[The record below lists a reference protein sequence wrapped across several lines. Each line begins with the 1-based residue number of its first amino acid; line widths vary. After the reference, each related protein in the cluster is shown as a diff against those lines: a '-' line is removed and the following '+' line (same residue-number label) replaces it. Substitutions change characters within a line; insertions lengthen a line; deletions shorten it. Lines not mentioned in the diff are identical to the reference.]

1 MRTKKIIIF
10 LLLLLSPFRLWADG
24 WTPTDGGLVVDLKPS
39 DQILISVMVDHDN
52 NDKTP
57 DREYFVGNYTRSTGD
72 DYFKYT
78 NKDNTTD
85 NNGYYLKL
93 FQQAADATEPSYM
106 SVWTVDTAF
115 TRVKGGVDYALGG
128 TTYSIYNDGKTLRT
142 NFSTSTHMFLGHLT
156 DDRRID
162 QVCDVVFV
170 VPTDQESRIS
180 FDPNHTLRTAY
191 KRTDQNETTGKINGK
206 TGTGFLGMT
215 YREVYMMVIPRFN
228 KEIAYTNA
236 ALVTFNTTNTTKKWS
251 NNDITCESGR
261 AAYAYA
267 DNKHKPTTRTL
278 FRLYVLN
285 DPINSC
291 NSYFFATDEQDYKR
305 YRNKSSD
312 MTNYTA
318 YKKIYTWDHFT
329 CMAPVNKATS
339 PLYKTDYMRVPV
351 PDSTYYYVGWNNDY
365 RKDAETLGSGSAKSQ
380 FTKIREL
387 PLSTMP
393 TLKAPAGAYGQ
404 MVVDTSS
411 SVNNLDVKF
420 EPAGY
425 FLKVNTGTN
434 VRMVKTGANEWTTQD
449 MWIIDEKWVDYTIKA
464 TLMTGPEFREDDPG
478 ADIDGWSVEVKGKDV
493 PLSTSGY
500 VTAGVSGY
508 ARITINDH
516 EHANGN
522 LVFVPANKDIRVHYD
537 NNGFLGTEIPDQY
550 PLTGTT
556 TVMIAN
562 NRLKTGYTFTGW
574 STTKAGPAED
584 KYAPGKTIDLA
595 SEETLEDGK
604 LTLYAQATYT
614 GTLQM
619 AISFI
624 NPVDS
629 KRYFLTHANT
639 SAPRYARAR
648 HFDSWENT
656 WQGMENA
663 ENEDPNYL
671 STFELRCPINEIKKK
686 DGAIADL
693 DIKEHVLA
701 PRHYTMKG
709 YTDSLTFY
717 EYFAP
722 NKDEYLGLYY
732 VESFNTILANN
743 TWAGLFTTTSNATE
757 LSWPNYKVPYISGA
771 KIQSTRYVEE
781 YDPVNKKDSLILK
794 ERGNNASG
802 TYVKYI
808 PAKDQFDGCV
818 SPDTATVFDI
828 SAVIVADEHYIV
840 LPDTSDV
847 WRDTI
852 DFDYHH
858 NEPVREQVWSKL
870 IGKQLMAVMVVE
882 GDTVYFHP
890 NRNKIFTTPQDL
902 YLSKDFRLS
911 QEFSFIHDSR
921 VSGALSLGDSAKM
934 EETKDYWCNHI
945 VSGNSS
951 PIGVTNGS
959 GDYIDIVDTFRI
971 HLYHDPISKIKEY
984 RGRWNARDSH
994 VKANTNGSSRYR
1006 DIIVRTKT
1014 YHYGA
1019 EATRYVLKPEKESYT
1034 FGPLVGQKQQL
1045 NFILTQETYRE
1056 LFDVTNTRKGEE
1068 VVHIDTITDQLSM
1081 ITGGCS
1087 FRINEALKVSSAVGT
1102 QVTLEVK
1109 KENKSGVN
1117 YDTLVISKIN
1127 VNSVEHTFATPVRVP
1142 LMQAAL
1148 SSNELLWSV
1157 TDTLGKRHFIMAV
1170 GSGGSYTLQFREF
1183 DQVNSTLYKKN
1194 SSKTQLVKGSNS
1206 GDNTDSKY
1214 ITPWTF
1220 GYPNDKDSTQITLKT
1235 ESDINMFFSIKESE
1249 GNLDSDSKNKS
1260 TVSYRFANVYTNAN
1274 ANYEEQVRLKFGA
1287 DKWLKF
1293 DGTKIVLE
1301 TDSNKASV
1309 FSWSYLLDEYSLLNN
1324 GTYPS
1329 QNELTFGYNTATPQT
1344 VQTRYKAYREYSTL
1358 FNNTVTY
1365 LCREDEEDIANLV
1378 NGSLDWKTDTTFT
1391 LIRDARTFDAAASS
1405 GLSRTTN
1412 TTTLTTTVTPAGDSP
1427 TDVKIGGKYVDIVD
1441 TLDFKVS
1448 LKDGAQPYRFKGDW
1462 SSFSSVNDTRVKIPL
1477 VRKTYHTGSYNTLSC
1492 SVENEE
1498 NSFAFPAAGVN
1509 QTHKYVLHT
1518 TLHKGTQALD
1528 VEDNAVAI
1536 TSETH
1541 IDVTED
1547 SKDKDT
1553 IGMHLTSK
1561 ALAEIRLMDIY
1572 GNKPDWCTISD
1583 TTDNSIT
1590 VKCTAAGIR
1599 SPRTAY
1605 IYIAYIVTIDGT
1617 PRFVNYR
1624 LTVSQASS
1632 FAYANNQQLIHTS
1645 GASGDP
1651 MMEDGRQQV
1660 HENKRILYYYPD
1672 QDTELPVRERSF
1684 YGWWRWYRE
1693 GTDENG
1699 NNVSEADVPDTLWRV
1714 APRNSGGKW
1723 DIPFRTIGDS
1733 VFVNPENPA
1742 EGKRLATMGRWTV
1755 FHYKSR
1761 DYNNKLDPPAKNP
1774 RVAPPDTIRT
1784 GVNRGKRA
1792 TLTYV
1797 VDLSNYYDNLPMSVK
1812 DKNQVDLALMDTMLE
1827 ITEPTLS
1834 LREIFEL
1841 HPWTEMADTLDNYK
1855 SPIPDGAGAVEDKT
1869 YELASEKY
1877 MEDHVVM
1884 APTGAPL
1891 LLQTEQRYVYEHLLP
1906 KYDKNGKLIDPGHS
1920 ESLLGYYMHDDNWGS
1935 MTDTI
1940 DKYGWSRKDSMI
1952 WCGGW
1957 DADCKWYT
1965 YDPTSGKYTECTH
1978 PVSEEEDFLQVP
1990 ATNTI
1995 NTVYYCLRA
2004 RSKATTVE
2012 AGKDVT
2018 VDGNN
2023 WFNICRYK
2031 IIYHDPN
2038 QYGPI
2043 VEKKTK
2049 GVTKAL
2055 ITNDEIEQ
2063 NYEVLERL
2071 NFDYIKPGSDYHVYP
2086 HPLPWADASYGFTYP
2101 ETSDLPH
2108 NRYHKQSDFPN
2119 GGEYGLINRIPEKS
2133 HWEANETYWRPVEQ
2147 HGGAENGYMI
2157 YCDGMASAGQVAALT
2172 LNTELCEGQKMYFS
2186 GYVGNPS
2193 NQTGKSN
2200 PNFIFSVQGS
2210 TNGTTWKDITSYMT
2224 GDIKPSDNWYQIFF
2238 PIHQEGTFNH
2248 FRVRIYNVAS
2258 SFDGNDF
2265 IIDDMCIFAT
2275 KSPLI
2280 AYQANTKCMESGEND
2295 SITQVV
2301 LRVDYQGIT
2310 NEAYIGKK
2318 VYYTVEKDTI
2328 IDKTAAHTY
2337 VPMIGGYLNDSVAP
2351 GTPDTIFGKIQ
2362 LPTKTYEPTSS
2373 DSIFSNLDKLVA
2385 SNKNKGYIYETLEGG
2400 VRPVLYI
2407 VHTAKM
2413 TPNNNYT
2420 VRMALSYR
2428 QLLGS
2433 MCAMTSALKVSNRM
2447 LLEINGE
2454 EKAEREIVGM
2464 CANTTYDLSIRVK
2477 GSLNLDSVAPI
2488 DVDGSCINDWLL
2500 YGDTAKESSK
2510 KRYGYYYSD
2519 IVKIVKNILRREPMK
2534 GTNSNQFAK
2543 NLAAINKN
2551 EMVKDTSGIHLITK
2565 DHPYDVLTHLVNKG
2579 FLTLYKSKITATIM
2593 SGDSLQYVIFP
2604 IVGTGS
2610 STMQNAN
2617 VEVCP
2622 MPLFIKLKPKEG
2634 GAIPLM
2640 IGGINRDSTQNAQP
2654 LGMVANAI
2662 TANELIKIRVD
2673 SITSDMETG
2682 VALHSIELRTT
2693 DDPNFLEGV
2702 HSLSLVP
2709 DKVWVEGENPG
2720 YYAKGDT
2727 IKLRPAPG
2735 NTYQMRPGYKYTF
2748 DINLMK
2754 RSSRSIYVTP
2764 GDPTSCRIGRVPFT
2778 VSVVPDY
2785 LRWNPKSD
2793 QSAQWNNAENWI
2805 GVDDQNKPIH
2815 NDAHF
2820 VPLST
2825 SNVVIPALEPGLPYP
2840 TLPDLTAPSTYDSVK
2855 QVGFEYNKCEAIRFM
2870 PGAAMAQQQRLNYD
2884 RAVIDMTMPYNKW
2897 AFRSAPVKGMI
2908 SGDIFMANAD
2918 LHDETPLWE
2927 VGEFDANGR
2936 AYTYGN
2942 ASFWLSVY
2950 NRQTTHRNIAGEDST
2965 RTAAAAWSKV
2975 TNGLTLDLP
2984 MAQGWAVYAR
2994 TKAKNDAVVRLPKA
3008 DDIYYYYGSYGEKIE
3023 DRYEDRLQTKRGSG
3037 AGELAFHPVGTSQ
3050 NYTLSNDESVSS
3062 TSFVFG
3068 NPTMGYIDI
3077 WGFIADNA
3085 SLLEATF
3092 DYMDESGSAS
3102 VYTAVPESIASDAR
3116 AVKDTITDQR
3126 LYLPPMHAIVLTK
3139 KSAGTSLEVTLN
3151 ANRIVTHPSQIVRP
3165 LPSHAPARRA
3175 NASGLSKGIMTVTAI
3190 NPVSDRCASRLQL
3203 GQGYHNAVREGE
3215 DAILTTINIDNY
3227 SKTNAPAT
3235 PFNIYAAEGGYG
3247 LSVDLRDE
3255 ILNVP
3260 ISFYMSELP
3269 FGETTQLWFTGVNAI
3284 EGPLVLYDTWTNTE
3298 QPIIDGICLYI
3309 ETPDMSHQVRYYIR
3323 RRGYNPDDPTSPIA
3337 TDVEHFEMDGQQ
3349 AVKIVKDGL
3358 VMVIRNGHVY
3368 TMFGQKVR

>member
-128 TTYSIYNDGKTLRT
+128 ITYSLYNDGKTLRT
-142 NFSTSTHMFLGHLT
+142 DFSSSTHKFLGHLT

-170 VPTDQESRIS
+170 VPTDQESRTS

-191 KRTDQNETTGKINGK
+191 KRTDQDETTGKINGK

-312 MTNYTA
+312 MTNYTG

-425 FLKVNTGTN
+425 FLKVSTGTN
-434 VRMVKTGANEWTTQD
+434 VRMVKTGEYEWTTQD
-449 MWIIDEKWVDYTIKA
+449 MWTIDAGWLSHSIKA

-478 ADIDGWSVEVKGKDV
+478 ADIAGWSEDVLGSAV
-493 PLSTSGY
+493 PLSTEGY
-500 VTAGVSGY
+500 VTSGVSGY
-508 ARITINDH
+508 ARITINST
-516 EHANGN
+516 EKNGN
-522 LVFVPANKDIRVHYD
+522 MVFVPANKDIRVHYD

-550 PLTGTT
+550 PLGDAT

-562 NRLKTGYTFTGW
+562 NRLKTGYTFLGW
-574 STTKAGPAED
+574 SKTKAGPAD
-584 KYAPGKTIDLA
+584 PKYAPGKTIDLA
-595 SEETLEDGK
+595 SEALDGV

-614 GTLQM
+614 GTLQV
-619 AISFI
+619 ALSFKEGG
-624 NPVDS
+624 
-629 KRYFLTHANT
+629 KRYFITHPDN

-671 STFELRCPINEIKKK
+671 STFELRHPDTEIRKKE
-686 DGAIADL
+686 GAIDDL
-693 DIKEHVLA
+693 TDREYVLD

-709 YTDSLTFY
+709 YADSLTFY
-717 EYFAP
+717 EFFAP
-722 NKDEYLGLYY
+722 DKDEYIGLYY
-732 VESFNTILANN
+732 EEALNTILANN
-743 TWAGLFTTTSNATE
+743 TWAGLFTTTSTATTTG
-757 LSWPNYKVPYISGA
+757 WPDYKVPYIDST
-771 KIQSTRYVEE
+771 KIRSTRYVEE
-781 YDPVNKKDSLILK
+781 YDPKNKPDSLILK
-794 ERGNNASG
+794 VRKNGSG
-802 TYVKYI
+802 VALPSFVKYD
-808 PAKDQFDGCV
+808 PATDQFNGVTEETNGTD
-818 SPDTATVFDI
+818 FQI

-840 LPDTSDV
+840 LPDTSEI

-852 DFDYHH
+852 TFDYHH

-870 IGKQLMAVMVVE
+870 IGKQLMAVMVVDK
-882 GDTVYFHP
+882 DTVYFHP
-890 NRNKIFTTPQDL
+890 NRDKIFNTPQDL
-902 YLSKDFRLS
+902 YLSKDFRLT
-911 QEFSFIHDSR
+911 QEFTFIHDSR
-921 VSGALSLGDSAKM
+921 VSKALSAGDSAKW
-934 EETKDYWCNHI
+934 EDTKDYWCNDI

-951 PIGVTNGS
+951 PIDVKDGS
-959 GDYIDIVDTFRI
+959 GNYIDIVDTFRI
-971 HLYHDPISKIKEY
+971 HISHDPISKIKEY

-994 VKANTNGSSRYR
+994 VKANAKGSSRYR

-1014 YHYGA
+1014 YHYGDPD
-1019 EATRYVLKPEKESYT
+1019 TRLVLKPEKESYT

-1056 LFDVTNTRKGEE
+1056 LYDVTDTRKGEE
-1068 VVHIDTITDQLSM
+1068 VVRIDTITSQLGM
-1081 ITGGCS
+1081 IPGGCS
-1087 FRINEALKVSSAVGT
+1087 FRINEALKVREATGT
-1102 QVTLEVK
+1102 HVTLEVK

-1127 VNSVEHTFATPVRVP
+1127 INSIEHTLATPVRVP

-1157 TDTLGKRHFIMAV
+1157 YDESAKKRHFIMAV
-1170 GSGGSYTLQFREF
+1170 GKDDSYTLQFREF

-1206 GDNTDSKY
+1206 GDNTDGKY

-1220 GYPNDKDSTQITLKT
+1220 GYPNDEDSTQVTLKT
-1235 ESDINMFFSIKESE
+1235 ESSINKFFAIESE
-1249 GNLDSDSKNKS
+1249 TTPIIGGSPS
-1260 TVSYRFANVYTNAN
+1260 TMTYVFTNVYTNDN
-1274 ANYEEQVRLKFGA
+1274 ANYEEQVKLKYGTPA
-1287 DKWLKF
+1287 LWKWLKF
-1293 DGTKIVLE
+1293 NENNGSPYLSLE
-1301 TDSNKASV
+1301 TDSTKASV
-1309 FSWSYLLDEYSLLNN
+1309 FSWSFLLDEYSLLNN

-1329 QNELTFGYNTATPQT
+1329 QNEAVFGYNSTTPVS

-1365 LCREDEEDIANLV
+1365 LCREDEESIANLV
-1378 NGSLDWKTDTTFT
+1378 DGSKDWKTDTTFT

-1427 TDVKIGGKYVDIVD
+1427 TNVKIGGKYVDIVD

-1477 VRKTYHTGSYNTLSC
+1477 IRKTYHTGPFSTLSC
-1492 SVENEE
+1492 SVENDE
-1498 NSFAFPAAGVN
+1498 SSYSFPAAGVDK
-1509 QTHKYVLHT
+1509 THKYVLHT
-1518 TLHKGTQALD
+1518 TLHKGTQVLD
-1528 VEDNAVAI
+1528 VDDNVVAI
-1536 TSETH
+1536 LSETH
-1541 IDVTED
+1541 ADVTED
-1547 SKDKDT
+1547 SRDKKDT
-1553 IGMHLTSK
+1553 IGMHLKNK

-1590 VKCTAAGIR
+1590 VKCTLPGIR

-1605 IYIAYIVTIDGT
+1605 LYIAYIVTIKDT
-1617 PRFVNYR
+1617 TRFVNYR

-1693 GTDENG
+1693 GTDEYG

-1733 VFVNPENPA
+1733 VPDPDNV
-1742 EGKRLATMGRWTV
+1742 GKKKLVTMGRWTV
-1755 FHYKSR
+1755 FHYRSK
-1761 DYNNKLDPPAKNP
+1761 DYNNKADPPSKNP
-1774 RVAPPDTIRT
+1774 RVAPPDTMRT
-1784 GVNRGKRA
+1784 GVNRGKHA

-1812 DKNQVDLALMDTMLE
+1812 DKNQVDRALMDTMLE

-1841 HPWTEMADTLDNYK
+1841 HPWTEMADTLDHYK
-1855 SPIPDGAGAVEDKT
+1855 SPIPAGAGAVEDKT
-1869 YELASEKY
+1869 YELESEKY
-1877 MEDHVVM
+1877 MEDHVMM

-1891 LLQTEQRYVYEHLLP
+1891 LLQTEQRYIYEHLQP
-1906 KYDKNGKLIDPGHS
+1906 KYKDGKLVSPGHS
-1920 ESLLGYYMHDDNWGS
+1920 ESLLGYYMHDDNWS
-1935 MTDTI
+1935 TMTDTI

-1965 YDPTSGKYTECTH
+1965 YDPSTEKYTECTH

-1990 ATNTI
+1990 AKDGI
-1995 NTVYYCLRA
+1995 GTVYYCLRA

-2018 VDGNN
+2018 VDGNF

-2031 IIYHDPN
+2031 VTYHNPK
-2038 QYGPI
+2038 QYGPLQ
-2043 VEKKTK
+2043 EKN
-2049 GVTKAL
+2049 GKAL

-2071 NFDYIKPGSDYHVYP
+2071 NFDYIKPGSDYHIYP
-2086 HPLPWADASYGFTYP
+2086 HPLPWADASYGYTYP

-2108 NRYHKQSDFPN
+2108 NRYHNETDFPN
-2119 GGEYGLINRIPEKS
+2119 HGEYGLINRIPYS
-2133 HWEANETYWRPVEQ
+2133 SYWHKMEQ

-2224 GDIKPSDNWYQIFF
+2224 GDIKPSNQWSQIFF

-2280 AYQANTKCMESGEND
+2280 AYQANTKCMESGKND

-2310 NEAYIGKK
+2310 NEAYIGKN
-2318 VYYTVEKDTI
+2318 VYYTIEKDTI
-2328 IDKTAAHTY
+2328 IGGKDAHTY

-2351 GTPDTIFGKIQ
+2351 GTPAGKPDTIFGKIQ

-2373 DSIFSNLDKLVA
+2373 DSIFSNLDKLVD
-2385 SNKNKGYIYETLEGG
+2385 SNKNKGYIYENLEGG
-2400 VRPVLYI
+2400 IRPVLYI

-2428 QLLGS
+2428 SLLGS

-2454 EKAEREIVGM
+2454 EKADREIVDM

-2477 GSLNLDSVAPI
+2477 GSLYLDSVAPL
-2488 DVDGSCINDWLL
+2488 DVNGSCVNDWLL
-2500 YGDTAKESSK
+2500 YGDTAKVSSE

-2543 NLAAINKN
+2543 NLAEVNKN

-2565 DHPYDVLTHLVNKG
+2565 DHPYDVLTKLVNKG
-2579 FLTLYKSKITATIM
+2579 FLTLYKSKITTTIAP
-2593 SGDSLQYVIFP
+2593 GDSLQYVIFP

-2610 STMQNAN
+2610 QTLQNAN

-2622 MPLFIKLKPKEG
+2622 TPIFIKLKPDAE
-2634 GAIPLM
+2634 ASLPLA
-2640 IGGINRDSTQNAQP
+2640 IGGLHRDSTQNAQP
-2654 LGMVANAI
+2654 LGVVANAV

-2805 GVDDQNKPIH
+2805 GVDDQNRPIH

-2825 SNVVIPALEPGLPYP
+2825 SNVLIPALEPGLPYP

-2897 AFRSAPVKGMI
+2897 AFRSAPVKGML

-2918 LHDETPLWE
+2918 LHNETPLWE

-3050 NYTLSNDESVSS
+3050 NYTLSNAESVSS

-3085 SLLEATF
+3085 SLLESTF

-3139 KSAGTSLEVTLN
+3139 ESAGTSLEVTLN

-3165 LPSHAPARRA
+3165 LPSPSSAPRRA
-3175 NASGLSKGIMTVTAI
+3175 NGSGLSKGIMTVTAI
-3190 NPVSDRCASRLQL
+3190 NPVSDRCTSRLQL

-3323 RRGYNPDDPTSPIA
+3323 RRGYTPDDPTSPIA
-3337 TDVEHFEMDGQQ
+3337 TDVEHFEMDGQP